1 MKKIVFIIMLAVI
14 LVGSLL
20 AQALSVDSR
29 KVPIQMADNFDSITI
44 ECSADTLYN
53 RVLVPSYATE
63 AWMVSVTG
71 GVDVCK
77 DSLYTRIAKD
87 TVNGLPPRLRYARI
101 AAGTP
106 FTLPLKTHTKF
117 YVRRAAAGTATTV
130 YIIWRKL

>member
-1 MKKIVFIIMLAVI
+1 MKKHILLIVLAVI
-14 LVGSLL
+14 LATTLV
-20 AQALSVDSR
+20 AQALSLDSR
-29 KVPIQMADNFDSITI
+29 KVPIQMADNWDSITI

-63 AWMVSVTG
+63 AWIVSVTG
-71 GVDVCK
+71 SVDVCK
-77 DSLYTRIAKD
+77 DSLYTRIVKD